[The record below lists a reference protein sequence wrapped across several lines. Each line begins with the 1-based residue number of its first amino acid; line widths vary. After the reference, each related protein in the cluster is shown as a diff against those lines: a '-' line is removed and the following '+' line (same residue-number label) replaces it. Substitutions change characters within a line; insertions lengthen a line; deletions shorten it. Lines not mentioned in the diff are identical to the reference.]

1 MKKKSNFLGKKVG
14 EAVAEK
20 AEGWKEW
27 RWSPI
32 SCKNRLLSLQP
43 SKSFF
48 LEKLESNLSSSSH
61 NKKNCF
67 FFSSSFSSLL
77 LAQLSE
83 RNLLSNCNPV
93 CLQGKEG
100 KGKRKMIDLYEPQRL
115 LKAEEETEKSAS
127 SSETAEK
134 LYKILRGEGR
144 ERKRQE
150 EELKKVS
157 TFLTKTVQVSRDS
170 H

>member
-20 AEGWKEW
+20 GRQKDGKSEDEVQFPAKIVFC
-27 RWSPI
+27 RYNHQSP
-32 SCKNRLLSLQP
+32 
-43 SKSFF
+43 FF

-67 FFSSSFSSLL
+67 FFHLFSSLL

-144 ERKRQE
+144 DE
-150 EELKKVS
+150 EARGRTQKS
-157 TFLTKTVQVSRDS
+157 FHFSN
-170 H
+170 